1 MHFYNMI
8 AGLWILWLNISKHN
22 RTIFRL
28 KIIIKKF
35 NGTFGKRWRAFSESL
50 WRVGKNSLI
59 SCKILLDALQVSSRR
74 VFKNSFIDKLTFSS
88 NKNQPKGSG
97 IGIVYQI
104 VMSGW
109 FIWRIFFSLVFNF
122 LLTNGRMRQE
132 EILFYYDVLLKWF
145 KIFYWFRCL
154 FCFKIFFSPFSSKV

>member
-104 VMSGW
+104 VMNDW
-109 FIWRIFFSLVFNF
+109 FIWRIFLSLVFNL
-122 LLTNGRMRQE
+122 LLTYSPFVKSKFCFFEKLVSRGM
-132 EILFYYDVLLKWF
+132 D
-145 KIFYWFRCL
+145 IFYFSIQ
-154 FCFKIFFSPFSSKV
+154 IFPFYIIIS